1 MYDVLLGSALFLEF
15 LRKHQSNGPALNLN
29 LPPGLLKV
37 TVAILGKHK
46 YSSVESWH
54 LGVKRATWNKSTPT
68 HLRSAWLAT
77 LNPWVPRCR

>member
-37 TVAILGKHK
+37 TVAILGKRTSINTSIPAWK
-46 YSSVESWH
+46 A
-54 LGVKRATWNKSTPT
+54 GTWELSGPRGTN
-68 HLRSAWLAT
+68 LRRRICAPPGW
-77 LNPWVPRCR
+77 PR